1 MEQLNPHG
9 KPMPKTNFD
18 ESMLTEE
25 QRKAVAIARA
35 QGVPFSR
42 TFEDLC
48 SDLDSEDADEL
59 ADAIEE
65 NRRRDRQIPTKS
77 FF

>member
-1 MEQLNPHG
+1 MT
-9 KPMPKTNFD
+9 KTNFD
-18 ESMLTEE
+18 ESTLTEE

-42 TFEDLC
+42 MFEDLC
-48 SDLDSEDADEL
+48 SSLDAEDADEL
-59 ADAIEE
+59 ADAMEE
-65 NRRRDRQIPTKS
+65 NHRRDRQIPSKS

>member
-1 MEQLNPHG
+1 MT
-9 KPMPKTNFD
+9 KTNFD
-18 ESMLTEE
+18 ESTLTEE
-25 QRKAVAIARA
+25 QRKAVAIARS
-35 QGVPFSR
+35 QGAPFSR

-48 SDLDSEDADEL
+48 SDLDPEDADEL
-59 ADAIEE
+59 ADAMEE